1 MTPTYD
7 RAVVERSEQTFE
19 VNGQVYRSLDEVP
32 QPLRDSLAAML
43 ADRDGD
49 GVPDLFEGGSNQVIR
64 TTSSTQIFEVDGVEY
79 SSIDEVPEADRARV
93 AAAFERLTV
102 EAGHEAGRPPT
113 VPSVPAV
120 STVPS
125 VTAAPGRSAAPPPIV
140 TRAGWSGRARLLLA
154 FMAVDAVAV
163 AVVLWIVLR

>member
-1 MTPTYD
+1 M
-7 RAVVERSEQTFE
+7 VERSEQTFE

-64 TTSSTQIFEVDGVEY
+64 TTSSTQVFEVDGVAY

-93 AAAFERLTV
+93 AAAFERLSTQASGSPAARHG
-102 EAGHEAGRPPT
+102 EGHT
-113 VPSVPAV
+113 PSAPA
-120 STVPS
+120 T
-125 VTAAPGRSAAPPPIV
+125 GRSVAPPPQAIV
-140 TRAGWSGRARLLLA
+140 TKAGWSGRTKMLLA

-163 AVVLWIVLR
+163 AVIVWLLTR